1 MDIYNII
8 ERDETSGLMVNVKE
22 AFTDWNKAVITLAMY
37 NRDSVAN
44 QYYYIKKT
52 ELDESEYYTTDRELN
67 QVFVKDEHDN
77 SIEVK
82 FDVDSDGDAYDV
94 NIEGTDIESL
104 DLSSDLKRMISLS
117 IEDAIEYIIESASC
131 DV

>member
-52 ELDESEYYTTDRELN
+52 ELDESEYYTTERELN
-67 QVFVKDEHDN
+67 QVFVRDEHDN